1 MLERAAAVY
10 DDPVASE
17 FVWGMAYH
25 WYGDARFETWPPR
38 VEVPFQDRQQEGA
51 VVKELKACAGFE
63 NVRRVA
69 DLQPE
74 KHLLFTEGCQELG
87 ERPLATVLGDWKIAE
102 RYAMN
107 IIADM
112 NSGCEGWIDWNL
124 VLNQE
129 GGPNHVGNNCV
140 APVICDT
147 SKDAVLYQ
155 PAFWYL
161 GHFSRYIRPGA
172 QRLLCST
179 TRDALEVTAYKNTDG
194 GIAVVV
200 LNQSE
205 EPISFWLKVKEEGE
219 QRATALLAP
228 ALQDAEAAERD
239 IASRQT
245 QESLIRSL
253 TNSSNSF
260 QSDDSQQVKD
270 LQAKNQALEAALRSR
285 DAQAT
290 QMIADC
296 TDIDNQNQK
305 RMTEFESELAD
316 AVKARK
322 QAEDERD
329 AVEVKAAG
337 DKAKSASSLAAA
349 NEDRLKL
356 EDRDRKAEA
365 RASEAQVELDAARF
379 DLRQTKQR
387 EAAQI
392 QHQEKAK
399 ELSDNRA
406 EELEGLLNSANRQLA
421 LLRRD
426 TSSLGNTATDR
437 ETSLQEQVDELIEER
452 TQNRKDMSEAR
463 LELLGLKKKQAMQA
477 IDQAKSPS
485 ELRQAHQAAGGGGGG
500 RSRGRGRGKGASKG
514 MLEIIEEEQEEED
527 GSVGLPARAAES
539 LASEC
544 SSDCGD
550 LDDLTNPDQSAQNDL
565 LNKLLSELT
574 VERKAKQDLRDD
586 HAGQQAEQMEEIAQ
600 LQRQLAEAGLVQAAA
615 SAENFRLRDLGN
627 QDRIKQLNQVDGLNV
642 KVRELE
648 ETLFVE
654 MKKQTDKEERQE
666 MTNVELQEKV
676 QLQAES
682 LRISNLRL
690 QDALQQ
696 RQTEAIR
703 QLQEVNSLK
712 LQLAMECKRNGR
724 SSDDAWTADA
734 KDGDPE
740 VALCQRV
747 KELEEE
753 RNLLLSKL
761 EVQEVQHQVQ
771 LEDAYRD
778 HASRL
783 QEQRLKFE
791 EQIAE
796 IRSRYEQLLRQMPA
810 QGQEDQINLPDNVDL
825 SSSAASLVADESA
838 RDSDRPG
845 NSAQSAIGAS
855 SDVSTPA
862 SQSTG
867 GTLGTTVS
875 EHLRSMIWAVLG
887 LMPNAVAAQ
896 CTFEDLIIEK
906 ATARAGAI
914 FSGLD
919 LIGMSFFSLLQE
931 KCTAA
936 VIRRMMLV
944 NQSMADSSQS
954 DIPSFVAKT
963 LGRFSVLGVAG
974 QALDLVLSMAHLPA
988 DSPSASGPDGRHIIL
1003 VMSEQQQQRRGGGVS
1018 VASSDICPSD
1028 SVSVGKR
1035 RPQFMSSD
1043 LQRSKLR
1050 ASFFEADSRMSA
1062 VSGGHSSPR
1071 ALCRRFC
1078 WMMAARRHGQV
1089 VSFVR
1094 FRRPSSGWARSCGTA
1109 PPQRSRSSNDSRK
1122 EKGCRNCEASWC
1134 QSARA
1139 RRRRVCQTRGCR
1151 QAEVCPW

>member
-1 MLERAAAVY
+1 MEFKGKQLLALAAHVFAKLTWDGAWEKAAKAEITDETLREILEVSWFFY
-10 DDPVASE
+10 
-17 FVWGMAYH
+17 
-25 WYGDARFETWPPR
+25 
-38 VEVPFQDRQQEGA
+38 
-51 VVKELKACAGFE
+51 
-63 NVRRVA
+63 
-69 DLQPE
+69 
-74 KHLLFTEGCQELG
+74 
-87 ERPLATVLGDWKIAE
+87 
-102 RYAMN
+102 
-107 IIADM
+107 
-112 NSGCEGWIDWNL
+112 
-124 VLNQE
+124 
-129 GGPNHVGNNCV
+129 
-140 APVICDT
+140 
-147 SKDAVLYQ
+147 AVLMDM
-155 PAFWYL
+155 
-161 GHFSRYIRPGA
+161 PGA

-228 ALQDAEAAERD
+228 ASAHSARSWNSLSPEEQELARSDSSSGKSQPRDRLQDAEAAERD
-239 IASRQT
+239 I
-245 QESLIRSL
+245 ESLIRSL

-747 KELEEE
+747 KDI
-753 RNLLLSKL
+753 R
-761 EVQEVQHQVQ
+761 V
-771 LEDAYRD
+771 
-778 HASRL
+778 
-783 QEQRLKFE
+783 QRL
-791 EQIAE
+791 
-796 IRSRYEQLLRQMPA
+796 
-810 QGQEDQINLPDNVDL
+810 
-825 SSSAASLVADESA
+825 
-838 RDSDRPG
+838 
-845 NSAQSAIGAS
+845 
-855 SDVSTPA
+855 
-862 SQSTG
+862 
-867 GTLGTTVS
+867 
-875 EHLRSMIWAVLG
+875 
-887 LMPNAVAAQ
+887 
-896 CTFEDLIIEK
+896 
-906 ATARAGAI
+906 
-914 FSGLD
+914 
-919 LIGMSFFSLLQE
+919 
-931 KCTAA
+931 
-936 VIRRMMLV
+936 
-944 NQSMADSSQS
+944 
-954 DIPSFVAKT
+954 
-963 LGRFSVLGVAG
+963 
-974 QALDLVLSMAHLPA
+974 
-988 DSPSASGPDGRHIIL
+988 
-1003 VMSEQQQQRRGGGVS
+1003 RG
-1018 VASSDICPSD
+1018 
-1028 SVSVGKR
+1028 
-1035 RPQFMSSD
+1035 
-1043 LQRSKLR
+1043 
-1050 ASFFEADSRMSA
+1050 
-1062 VSGGHSSPR
+1062 
-1071 ALCRRFC
+1071 
-1078 WMMAARRHGQV
+1078 
-1089 VSFVR
+1089 
-1094 FRRPSSGWARSCGTA
+1094 
-1109 PPQRSRSSNDSRK
+1109 
-1122 EKGCRNCEASWC
+1122 
-1134 QSARA
+1134 
-1139 RRRRVCQTRGCR
+1139 
-1151 QAEVCPW
+1151 EV

>member
-1 MLERAAAVY
+1 M
-10 DDPVASE
+10 
-17 FVWGMAYH
+17 
-25 WYGDARFETWPPR
+25 
-38 VEVPFQDRQQEGA
+38 DR
-51 VVKELKACAGFE
+51 
-63 NVRRVA
+63 A
-69 DLQPE
+69 DLDRSSSRASSVSGRSVHSARSWNSLSPEERELASGLQSRKVLLESHANSYAGSSNDSSSGKSQP
-74 KHLLFTEGCQELG
+74 
-87 ERPLATVLGDWKIAE
+87 
-102 RYAMN
+102 
-107 IIADM
+107 
-112 NSGCEGWIDWNL
+112 
-124 VLNQE
+124 
-129 GGPNHVGNNCV
+129 
-140 APVICDT
+140 
-147 SKDAVLYQ
+147 
-155 PAFWYL
+155 
-161 GHFSRYIRPGA
+161 
-172 QRLLCST
+172 
-179 TRDALEVTAYKNTDG
+179 RD
-194 GIAVVV
+194 
-200 LNQSE
+200 
-205 EPISFWLKVKEEGE
+205 
-219 QRATALLAP
+219 R
-228 ALQDAEAAERD
+228 LQDAEAAERD
-239 IASRQT
+239 IASRQSRASSQDGPHSGIKSPAAARST
-245 QESLIRSL
+245 ADSGRSGRERRSGSPGSSGNRQAPEMLIRSL
-253 TNSSNSF
+253 TDSSSSF
-260 QSDDSQQVKD
+260 HSDESHRVKE

-290 QMIADC
+290 QTIADC
-296 TDIDNQNQK
+296 TDIDNRNQE
-305 RMTEFESELAD
+305 RMVEIESQLAD

-322 QAEDERD
+322 KAEDERD

-349 NEDRLKL
+349 NADRLELK
-356 EDRDRKAEA
+356 DRDRNSEAKTAEA
-365 RASEAQVELDAARF
+365 LVELETARF
-379 DLRQTKQR
+379 DLKQSEQR
-387 EAAQI
+387 ELEQT

-399 ELSDNRA
+399 ELSDYRI
-406 EELEGLLNSANRQLA
+406 EELESLLNSANSQLA
-421 LLRRD
+421 LIRRD
-426 TSSLGNTATDR
+426 TSGLGSTATDR
-437 ETSLQEQVDELIEER
+437 ETSLQNQIDELVEER

-463 LELLGLKKKQAMQA
+463 LELLGLKRKQAMQA

-485 ELRQAHQAAGGGGGG
+485 ESRQASQGAAGAGG
-500 RSRGRGRGKGASKG
+500 RSRGRGRGRGAGRG
-514 MLEIIEEEQEEED
+514 MLEIIEEEDDEE

-550 LDDLTNPDQSAQNDL
+550 LDNLTNPDRSAQNDL
-565 LNKLLSELT
+565 LNKLLSELS

-586 HAGQQAEQMEEIAQ
+586 HAGQNAEQKEEIAQ
-600 LQRQLAEAGLVQAAA
+600 LQRQLAEAGVLQAAS
-615 SAENFRLRDLGN
+615 SAENIRLRDLGN
-627 QDRIKQLNQVDGLNV
+627 QDRIKKLHQVDGLQV

-654 MKKQTDKEERQE
+654 MKQQTDKEERQE
-666 MTNVELQEKV
+666 VTNVELQEKV

-696 RQTEAIR
+696 RHTEAIR

-712 LQLAMECKRNGR
+712 LQLAMECKRSGR
-724 SSDDAWTADA
+724 SSDEAWTADVE
-734 KDGDPE
+734 DGDPE

-783 QEQRLKFE
+783 QEQRMKFE

-796 IRSRYEQLLRQMPA
+796 IRSRYEQLLRQKPIP
-810 QGQEDQINLPDNVDL
+810 GQEEQPILPEQVDL
-825 SSSAASLVADESA
+825 WSSAPSLGGDDST
-838 RDSDRPG
+838 RDGDRPG
-845 NSAQSAIGAS
+845 NSAQSAIGVG

-867 GTLGTTVS
+867 GTIGTSIS
-875 EHLRSMIWAVLG
+875 ENLRSMIWAVMG
-887 LMPNAVAAQ
+887 LIPNAVAAQ
-896 CTFEDLIIEK
+896 CTFEDLVIEK

-931 KCTAA
+931 KCNAA

-1003 VMSEQQQQRRGGGVS
+1003 VMSEQQQQQKRGGGIS

-1035 RPQFMSSD
+1035 RPHFMSND
-1043 LQRSKLR
+1043 LQRTKLR

-1071 ALCRRFC
+1071 NSLA
-1078 WMMAARRHGQV
+1078 
-1089 VSFVR
+1089 
-1094 FRRPSSGWARSCGTA
+1094 
-1109 PPQRSRSSNDSRK
+1109 
-1122 EKGCRNCEASWC
+1122 
-1134 QSARA
+1134 
-1139 RRRRVCQTRGCR
+1139 
-1151 QAEVCPW
+1151 